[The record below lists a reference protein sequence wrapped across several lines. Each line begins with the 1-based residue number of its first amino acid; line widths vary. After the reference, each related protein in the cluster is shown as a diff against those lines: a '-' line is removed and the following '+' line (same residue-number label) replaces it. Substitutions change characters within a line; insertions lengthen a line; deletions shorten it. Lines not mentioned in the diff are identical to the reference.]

1 MIKDIKTITLGSMS
15 GNCYLLETEKG
26 FVLIDTGR
34 KSARSTL
41 EEEMAVAG
49 CNTENLDLI
58 ILTHGDFDHT
68 GNCAYFREKYNVK
81 IAMHQSD
88 SGMVEFGDMFW
99 NRKSGNW
106 VLKKLVN
113 TFFNITKFKPD
124 FTIDEKTD
132 LSDYGL
138 DAEIIYIPGHSK
150 GSIGILTD
158 NGDLFCGD
166 LFSNVKKPEPNSV
179 VDDLDELNESI
190 ARVKDLQIEMIY
202 PGHGQPFRMN
212 EFE

>member
-158 NGDLFCGD
+158 NGNLFCGD